1 MKLTRVMMLLAMLC
15 FTVFMAGCRSSDVE
29 NPNELDEPVDRSG
42 LDNGIEIPTTGDG
55 LLIGEN
61 GDGPTDYADGA
72 GDPYEGTDWVP
83 VDVQL
88 PVIYFAYDSNQLGS
102 SETVKLDKVVEYL
115 KANNLFIIVEGH
127 CDDRGTVEYNR
138 GLGERRALSVQ
149 EYMTGKSFGEDGI
162 KTVSYGKD
170 KPAVEGTTPEARA
183 ANRRAQ
189 LIAARPR

>member
-29 NPNELDEPVDRSG
+29 NPNELAEPVDRSG

-61 GDGPTDYADGA
+61 GEGPTDYADGA

-115 KANNLFIIVEGH
+115 KANNLFIIVEDSPLLN
-127 CDDRGTVEYNR
+127 CFLYSSKI
-138 GLGERRALSVQ
+138 L
-149 EYMTGKSFGEDGI
+149 
-162 KTVSYGKD
+162 
-170 KPAVEGTTPEARA
+170 PACS
-183 ANRRAQ
+183 
-189 LIAARPR
+189 L